1 MYSCSSKKVILI
13 DGQKSQKVE
22 KPFGAL
28 VRVSEDPK
36 KLQHCKNEWELKSQ
50 RVVKELRH

>member
-1 MYSCSSKKVILI
+1 MYSYSSKKVILI

-28 VRVSEDPK
+28 VRVSEEPK